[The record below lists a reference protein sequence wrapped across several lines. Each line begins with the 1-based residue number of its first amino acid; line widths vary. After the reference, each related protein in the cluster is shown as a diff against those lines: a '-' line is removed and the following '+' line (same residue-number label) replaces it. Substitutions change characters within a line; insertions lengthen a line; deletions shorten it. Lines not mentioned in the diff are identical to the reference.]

1 MVDGA
6 DQEVPPLEASTVL
19 VKRRAGPAAARNA
32 GAKATNRSV
41 VVFLGDDTIPAPD
54 LVERHLAGHRR
65 HPEREAAIVGF
76 VGWHD
81 SVARNRINTWLEWS
95 GTQSWY
101 DSLDPGGEQ
110 EVSHWHFYTSNV
122 SVKRE
127 LLLECGGFDEDFP
140 FAAFEDIECAIR
152 LSQAGLRLFY
162 EPSATCR
169 HLHDYDWSALE
180 RRFAAMALS
189 ERLMVEMHP
198 DVAPGCLNRMKDATA
213 QPALPLERLVD
224 TVPARLKPVDRLV
237 RRQANRRY
245 HRRLAPG
252 YMAAWD
258 RATEL
263 CELRRFLGHR
273 FDSARLVYGSEPPAA
288 PATRRS
294 TGGAEEQGEDRL
306 YRLARQ
312 ALAWG
317 SSRTQAPDPQLF
329 PPGSKVLHL
338 RCGVGS
344 VGLQLAEAGLPVEFA
359 DEPGLPLSYLRWR
372 LAERGLAPAVYE
384 LGADPLPAEL
394 APMVERARYELPDSS
409 ILLVY
414 SGAAEETKAA
424 G

>member
-1 MVDGA
+1 MAELNATDLGVVIPTRERWDILGLTLSSLSRQSVSGFETVVVVDGA

-152 LSQAGLRLFY
+152 LSQAGL
-162 EPSATCR
+162 
-169 HLHDYDWSALE
+169 
-180 RRFAAMALS
+180 
-189 ERLMVEMHP
+189 
-198 DVAPGCLNRMKDATA
+198 
-213 QPALPLERLVD
+213 
-224 TVPARLKPVDRLV
+224 
-237 RRQANRRY
+237 
-245 HRRLAPG
+245 
-252 YMAAWD
+252 
-258 RATEL
+258 
-263 CELRRFLGHR
+263 
-273 FDSARLVYGSEPPAA
+273 
-288 PATRRS
+288 
-294 TGGAEEQGEDRL
+294 
-306 YRLARQ
+306 
-312 ALAWG
+312 
-317 SSRTQAPDPQLF
+317 
-329 PPGSKVLHL
+329 
-338 RCGVGS
+338 
-344 VGLQLAEAGLPVEFA
+344 
-359 DEPGLPLSYLRWR
+359 
-372 LAERGLAPAVYE
+372 
-384 LGADPLPAEL
+384 
-394 APMVERARYELPDSS
+394 
-409 ILLVY
+409 
-414 SGAAEETKAA
+414 
-424 G
+424 